1 MPKITKE
8 QGINVSLS
16 TLTSVLA
23 LMPILWFIGKPILV
37 SAVSDAMAEEIEDQ
51 VKAGVAPL
59 NGAFI
64 AIIQNNIDN
73 LIREI
78 ARMEFRRDNPQDG
91 HQRFAEYAYVSA
103 GVDAHPVVHRK
114 AYPRISC
121 Q

>member
-1 MPKITKE
+1 
-8 QGINVSLS
+8 
-16 TLTSVLA
+16 
-23 LMPILWFIGKPILV
+23 MPILWFIGKPILV

-78 ARMEFRRDNPQDG
+78 ARMEFRRDNPPAGDWVSEDSQDLA
-91 HQRFAEYAYVSA
+91 QRRIDLSA
-103 GVDAHPVVHRK
+103 QEAALEALQENSTG
-114 AYPRISC
+114 
-121 Q
+121 